1 MKPLPIA
8 WLALSMAALA
18 ASTASA
24 APTGVATGASSGVSG
39 HRRSSSDANVE
50 ISTESD
56 EDVRTCADVR
66 IRFGRQDAA
75 RAEQTLTGA
84 GPSGPLVLKLDKNWG
99 AWVRGGDRRDWSVLA
114 CKAAETPETLA
125 QVSVSF
131 DRGELAVRGPS
142 ETSTDRWVVFYVI
155 QAPRNAAIDAET
167 SDGPLSFSGVSGR
180 IQARGHNGPIAFRD
194 CSGTIDARVENGP
207 ISLDG
212 VSGEVVA
219 HADNGPISISGGS
232 GNIQA
237 RASNG
242 PINVRL
248 AGDTWRDGKLDAR
261 AVNGPLSL
269 KIPEGYRSRAIVE
282 SSGHSPFRCRASA
295 CGAARKSW
303 DDEDRR
309 VEFGEGTPV
318 VQLSTVNGPVTV
330 DSTRSE

>member
-8 WLALSMAALA
+8 LLALSIALPA
-18 ASTASA
+18 ASVASA
-24 APTGVATGASSGVSG
+24 ASTGVATGSSSGVSG
-39 HRRSSSDANVE
+39 HRNWSGSNVE
-50 ISTESD
+50 ISTDSD

-66 IRFGRQDAA
+66 IRFGRHDAA
-75 RAEQTLTGA
+75 RAEQALTGA
-84 GPSGPLVLKLDKNWG
+84 GPRGPLVLKLDKNWG

-125 QVSVSF
+125 QVTVSF
-131 DRGELAVRGPS
+131 DRGELDVRGPS
-142 ETSTDRWVVFYVI
+142 GSSADRWVVFYVI
-155 QAPRNAAIDAET
+155 QAPRNAEIDAEA
-167 SDGPLSFSGVSGR
+167 SDGPLSFTGVSGHVK
-180 IQARGHNGPIAFRD
+180 ARGHNGPIGFRN

-219 HADNGPISISGGS
+219 HAENGPISISGGS

-242 PINVRL
+242 PVSVRL

-269 KIPEGYRSRAIVE
+269 KIPEGYRSRAVVE
-282 SSGHSPFRCRASA
+282 SSGHSPFRCRAAA
-295 CGAARKSW
+295 CGAAQKSG

-330 DSTRSE
+330 DSTRGE